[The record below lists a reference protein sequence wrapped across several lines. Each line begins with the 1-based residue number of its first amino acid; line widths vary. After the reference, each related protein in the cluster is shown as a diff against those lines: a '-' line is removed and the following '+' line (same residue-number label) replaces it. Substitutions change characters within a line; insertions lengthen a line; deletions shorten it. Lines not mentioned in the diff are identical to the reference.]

1 MKHVNILWTGGWDS
15 TFRLCQLSRM
25 DGVEVQP
32 VYFSVQ
38 GYSDRTNWKKEIQAQ
53 DTLLPLLRQKGETK
67 AHILDPIRLTDKDL
81 PKDSAFDAAFK
92 KWDTTGRIPGQLR
105 FLGKLPMLFPK
116 LEYCI
121 EGPTLKRRQQ
131 GFKLGKTQV
140 FLEEHGFRFHFR
152 PDGYADMDASQA
164 DPELKLL
171 WGGFTFPILGI
182 TEMAMVP
189 IIRSW
194 GYEALFKHT
203 WTCDYGGEEPCGVC
217 HNCETK
223 WASGMLNFF
232 PPSAIRNHKIK
243 RYLEK
248 KDIDQATRDFLL
260 IGPTSITYLFTDYV
274 SNGYQVVNHINVL
287 TVPRAIQPVVYE
299 RQLLQKARLQT
310 FFDNLV
316 QQWDSQE
323 QGVV

>member
-25 DGVEVQP
+25 DGIEVQP
-32 VYFSVQ
+32 VYFYKE
-38 GYSDRTNWKKEIQAQ
+38 GTSDRTNWKKEMQAQ
-53 DTLLPLLRQKGETK
+53 DTLLPLLRQKEATK
-67 AHILDPIRLTDKDL
+67 ARILDPIRLTEKDL
-81 PKDSAFDAAFK
+81 PQSKDFDKAFE
-92 KWDTTGRIPGQLR
+92 KWKSSPLMPGQLH
-105 FLGKLPMLFPK
+105 FLGKLPLLFPK

-152 PDGYADMDASQA
+152 PDGYADMDTSQA
-164 DPELKLL
+164 DPELKFL

-194 GYEALFKHT
+194 GYEDLFKHT

-248 KDIDQATRDFLL
+248 NDIDQATRDFLL